1 MVSVSSGLAHRF
13 VRRYEGGLTRTP
25 VSAMMAAVPP
35 LPMLIRQ
42 ELDRLQVHPV
52 EESVFGS
59 ADPEVM
65 VAVLERYCRH
75 QVGAGVADGLF
86 YLTSAGC
93 VFGVRLESG
102 DDVVVKAYQE
112 RWTAP
117 YLRAVHAVQAHLW
130 SAGFPCARPLASP
143 SPLQAGRPNVALAVS
158 YLHDPGMVPLQGSE
172 DCRQSAVGLARQVSL
187 CRALNPDSALAEHP
201 LRAATGRLY
210 PEPHSPI
217 FDFELASAATVGID
231 HHATGAS
238 VLREADRSPPVIAH
252 TDWSARNV
260 RLGAGGL
267 VAAYDWDSLA
277 LVPESRAVGQAAAT
291 WSVTAEPGGSEFPSL
306 ESITEFVL
314 RYEEAAGRLLD
325 EVQWRATGAAAAYV
339 LAYTARCEDSLESV
353 GLARADQRGARDR
366 LAEAGERLLTFTR
379 P

>member
-1 MVSVSSGLAHRF
+1 
-13 VRRYEGGLTRTP
+13 
-25 VSAMMAAVPP
+25 MMAAVPP
-35 LPMLIRQ
+35 LATLIRQ

-52 EESVFGS
+52 EESVVGS
-59 ADPEVM
+59 ADPEAM
-65 VAVLERYCRH
+65 VAVLDLYCRH
-75 QVGAGVADGLF
+75 QLGSGVADGLF
-86 YLTSAGC
+86 YVASAGC

-117 YLRAVHAVQAHLW
+117 YLRAVHAVQAHLS

-143 SPLQAGRPNVALAVS
+143 SPLQPARPHLALAVS

-172 DCRQSAVGLARQVSL
+172 DCRQSAAGLARQVSL
-187 CRALNPDSALAEHP
+187 CRALSPDGALARHP
-201 LRAATGRLY
+201 LRAATGHLY
-210 PEPHSPI
+210 AEPHSPL
-217 FDFELASAATVGID
+217 FDFELASAATAAID
-231 HHATGAS
+231 HHATRACA
-238 VLREADRSPPVIAH
+238 LREADRSLPVIAH

-260 RLGAGGL
+260 RLGAAGL

-277 LVPESRAVGQAAAT
+277 LVPESTAIGQAAAT

-314 RYEEAAGRLLD
+314 SYEEDSGRRLD

-339 LAYTARCEDSLESV
+339 LAYTARCEDSLDAV
-353 GLARADQRGARDR
+353 GLARPDQRGARDR
-366 LAEAGERLLTFTR
+366 LADAGERLLTFTR